1 MSKRFKT
8 QDYARFKKLGLR
20 WRKPSGRQSK
30 LRVKKAGSGMLVK
43 IGYGTS
49 KAIRGK
55 IRGVD
60 AALVNNADELDG
72 KKAVVVSGSVGLKK
86 AKTILEKAEK
96 LGIKVLNKR
105 SIKDGLALLE
115 KAKAQKTEKVK
126 KDAKETEKKTEHK
139 KETAAKEKAE
149 EATVRMPAGKS
160 EPAVASGTEKDA
172 GTGKPEAQK

>member
-8 QDYARFKKLGLR
+8 QDYSRFKKLGLR

-30 LRVKKAGSGMLVK
+30 LRVKKAGSGLLVK
-43 IGYGTS
+43 IGYGTA

-60 AALVNNADELDG
+60 AALVNNTNELDG
-72 KKAVVVSGSVGLKK
+72 RKAVVVSGSVGLKK
-86 AKTILEKAEK
+86 AKAILEKAEK
-96 LGIKVLNKR
+96 LGIKVLNRR

-126 KDAKETEKKTEHK
+126 KDAAKETKHAKEEKKDA
-139 KETAAKEKAE
+139 KETAA
-149 EATVRMPAGKS
+149 
-160 EPAVASGTEKDA
+160 AVAETALKENKTEDKTA
-172 GTGKPEAQK
+172 NK